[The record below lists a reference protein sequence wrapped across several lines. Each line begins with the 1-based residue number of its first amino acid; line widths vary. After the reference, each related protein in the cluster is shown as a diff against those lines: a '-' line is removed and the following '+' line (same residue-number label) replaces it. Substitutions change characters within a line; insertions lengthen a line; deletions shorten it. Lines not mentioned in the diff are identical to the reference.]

1 MKREDVFEIFK
12 SHQADLLERGV
23 KNLAVFGSVARGD
36 SNKTSDVDILVEF
49 DRAVGLFEFVRL
61 KLLLEE
67 WIGRRVDLVTP
78 DALHPALRER
88 ILMEAI
94 YAR

>member
-12 SHQADLLERGV
+12 SHQVDLLERGV

-36 SNKTSDVDILVEF
+36 SSETSDVDILVEF
-49 DRAVGLFEFVRL
+49 NHAVGLFEFVRL
-61 KLLLEE
+61 KMLLEK
-67 WIGRRVDLVTP
+67 WIGHRVDLVTP

-88 ILMEAI
+88 ILKGAI
-94 YAR
+94 YIH